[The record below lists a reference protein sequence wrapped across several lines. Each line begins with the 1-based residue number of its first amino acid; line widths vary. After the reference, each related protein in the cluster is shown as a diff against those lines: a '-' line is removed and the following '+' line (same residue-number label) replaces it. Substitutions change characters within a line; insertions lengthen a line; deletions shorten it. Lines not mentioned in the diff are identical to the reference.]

1 MIRDMIDCLMAGG
14 LLSFLP
20 VWEVDMT
27 QQIVI
32 ALGLAVLCYIVM
44 LAIKNEPQ
52 GGNP

>member
-20 VWEVDMT
+20 IWKSDTT

-44 LAIKNEPQ
+44 LAIKSEPQ
-52 GGNP
+52 GGHP